1 MYRKVKSHD
10 LRIGMFVAD
19 LDRPWMDTPF
29 LLQGFLIEDEEQ
41 LQQVVDCCEWVMIDP
56 QRSTGSAYEAPAKK
70 KPVFERREID
80 PAEPRVLV
88 HRVEAPTREPDEHDA
103 AAARAYRKDV
113 QKAQNAAD
121 SAPKG
126 KSVFAVAMRTG
137 SQATDALEEESTP
150 IERARRRTSMG
161 APERDQGRGFFGSLK
176 DSARNLFSRRAKDG
190 VDYSR
195 ITTEDNT
202 ELDSTRPTFIPET
215 VELTI
220 YENKRTVEE
229 EIAVAHQSFTRT
241 SDLLNKVTEDIRSGN
256 NLQIDAVEEVIDEMV
271 ESMVRNPDAMMWVAR
286 MREQNIN
293 TYGHGL
299 NVAVNLVAFGRHLG
313 YPKASL
319 SHLGLVGMLLDVGKI
334 KLPVELLEKQDNL
347 TAKEFELVKKHVQ
360 YGIDILHSTPN
371 VHPNVMDGVA
381 QHHERLNGTGYPFK
395 LVGNDISVF
404 GRMAGIADSFSAMTQ
419 ARPYAET
426 ASPHEALQTLSDFGG
441 TQFHAEMLEQFIQ
454 SIGAFPVGSL
464 VELSTG
470 EVAVVATHNKLRR
483 LKPKVLVITEPSK
496 DLRKFPTTFDL
507 LYDTSEKPVYIRRG
521 LPSNA
526 YGLDPR
532 EFYLH

>member
-1 MYRKVKSHD
+1 
-10 LRIGMFVAD
+10 MFVAD

-29 LLQGFLIEDEEQ
+29 LLQGFLVENEEQ
-41 LQQVVDCCEWVMIDP
+41 LQQVIDCCQWVMIDP
-56 QRSTGSAYEAPAKK
+56 QRSTGLAYEAPVRQKFV
-70 KPVFERREID
+70 PERREVDEDEKRLIVRSVS
-80 PAEPRVLV
+80 A
-88 HRVEAPTREPDEHDA
+88 APTQAENDHADRAATRAMQKDLAQAKREAVA
-103 AAARAYRKDV
+103 AP
-113 QKAQNAAD
+113 
-121 SAPKG
+121 PKG
-126 KSVFAVAMRTG
+126 KTVFAVNMRTA
-137 SQATDALEEESTP
+137 QRDANTEPEDTSTP

-161 APERDQGRGFFGSLK
+161 APERAERPSGGFLSGLKSLF
-176 DSARNLFSRRAKDG
+176 AGRAKDA

-195 ITTEDNT
+195 ITTVDN
-202 ELDSTRPTFIPET
+202 EVDDSRRPTFIPET

-229 EIAVAHQSFTRT
+229 EIAVAHQAFSRT
-241 SDLLNKVTEDIRSGN
+241 NDLLNRVTEDIRAGN
-256 NLQIDAVEEVIDEMV
+256 NLQIEAVEEVIDEMV

-286 MREQNIN
+286 MREQNAN

-299 NVAVNLVAFGRHLG
+299 SVAVNLVAFGRHLG
-313 YPKASL
+313 YPKSSL
-319 SHLGLVGMLLDVGKI
+319 SHLGLTGMLLDVGKI

-347 TAKEFELVKKHVQ
+347 SAKEFELVKQHVK
-360 YGIDILHSTPN
+360 YGMDILHSTPN
-371 VHPNVMDGVA
+371 VHPDVMDGVS
-381 QHHERLNGTGYPFK
+381 QHHERLDGSGYPFK
-395 LVGNDISVF
+395 IAGNDISVF
-404 GRMAGIADSFSAMTQ
+404 GRMAGIADSFAAMTQ

-426 ASPHEALQTLSDFGG
+426 ASPHEALQTLSEFGG
-441 TQFHAEMLEQFIQ
+441 LQFHAEMLEQFIQ

-483 LKPKVLVITEPSK
+483 LKPKVMVITETDKS
-496 DLRKFPTTFDL
+496 LRKFPTTLDL
-507 LYDTSEKPVYIRRG
+507 LYDTSAKPVYIRRG